1 MNHKLTRRA
10 ILVGVGALGASY
22 FSRSEA
28 QNGEINLYS
37 ARHYDTDNALYTNFT
52 RATGI
57 RVNLVEAKAEEL
69 IARIKAE
76 GANSPADLIVTV
88 DAGNLYRAQQ
98 EGILRPALSPILTR
112 AIPANLR
119 EPQGHWYG
127 LTKRARVIVYNKGKI
142 KPQELSTYEDLANP
156 KWQGRLIVRTSN
168 NIYNQSLMGAIIAA
182 NGRSGAETWARGLVA
197 NFARPPKG
205 NDTAHIQDV
214 AAGAG
219 DLTLVN
225 TYYVARILKSQKT
238 ADREVA
244 AKIGVFFPNQNDRGT
259 HVNISGAGVVKTA
272 PNPAGALK
280 FIEYLTSR
288 EAQDIFARGNNE
300 YPVVS
305 GTAIDSIVRGFGSFK
320 EDKLNAAE
328 YARLNGEAVR
338 IMDRAGWK

>member
-1 MNHKLTRRA
+1 MNRSLTRRA
-10 ILVGVGALGASY
+10 LLAGAGALGASY

-28 QNGEINLYS
+28 QGGEINLYS

-98 EGILRPALSPILTR
+98 EGILRPTQSATLTGS
-112 AIPANLR
+112 IPPNLR

-127 LTKRARVIVYNKGKI
+127 LTKRARVIVYNKAKI
-142 KPQELSTYEDLANP
+142 RPQELSTYEDLASP
-156 KWQGRLIVRTSN
+156 KWKGRLIVRSSS
-168 NIYNQSLMGAIIAA
+168 NIYNQSLMGSIIVA
-182 NGRSGAETWARGLVA
+182 NGGGGAETWARGLVA

-205 NDTAHIQDV
+205 NDTAHIRDV
-214 AAGAG
+214 AAGVG

-225 TYYVARILKSQKT
+225 TYYLARLLKSKT
-238 ADREVA
+238 AADREVA
-244 AKIGVFFPNQNDRGT
+244 AKVGVFFPNQNNRGT

-280 FIEYLTSR
+280 FIEYLASR

-300 YPVVS
+300 YPAVS
-305 GTAIDSIVRGFGSFK
+305 GTAIDSVVRGFGSFK
-320 EDKLNAAE
+320 EDRINAAE
-328 YARLNGEAVR
+328 FARLNAEAVK
-338 IMDRAGWK
+338 IMDRAGWR